1 VAMRIKVIHG
11 PNLNLLGEREPGVY
25 GTDTLEEINKKIARR
40 AAELEIEV
48 EFFQGNG
55 EGELITAVHEAHGK
69 ADALIINPGGYTHY
83 SISLRDAIAAVRL
96 PTIEVHLSN
105 IRAREPFRKES
116 VTAPVCVG
124 VVAGFGTM
132 SYIAALD
139 LARDLV
145 ERGKA

>member
-1 VAMRIKVIHG
+1 MIRVKVIHG
-11 PNLNLLGEREPGVY
+11 VNLNLMGEREPGVY
-25 GTDTLEEINKKIARR
+25 GTDSLEEIDKKIARR
-40 AAELEIEV
+40 AKELDLEV

-55 EGELITAVHEAHGK
+55 EGAIVDAIHSASGT
-69 ADALIINPGGYTHY
+69 ADAIVINPGAYTHY
-83 SISLRDAIAAVRL
+83 SIALRDAIAAVRL

-105 IRAREPFRKES
+105 IFARESFRRES

-124 VVAGFGTM
+124 LLTGFGTM

-145 ERGKA
+145 ERGRA

>member
-1 VAMRIKVIHG
+1 MAVRVKVIHG

-40 AAELEIEV
+40 AAELDLEV

-55 EGELITAVHEAHGK
+55 EGELVGALHDAIGK
-69 ADALIINPGGYTHY
+69 ADAIIINPGAYSHY
-83 SISLRDAIAAVRL
+83 SIAVRDAIAAVRL

-124 VVAGFGTM
+124 AVTGFGTM

>member
-1 VAMRIKVIHG
+1 MRIKVIHG

-25 GTDTLEEINKKIARR
+25 GTDTLEEINKRIARR
-40 AAELEIEV
+40 ASELNIEV

-55 EGELITAVHEAHGK
+55 EGELIGAVQDALGK
-69 ADALIINPGGYTHY
+69 ADAIIINPGGYTHY

-105 IRAREPFRKES
+105 TRAREPFRKES